1 MAEKSKKLVEKTDH
15 ATELKL
21 FLKEVKELQDKIKR
35 KEDEAKNYFEV
46 VEDEG
51 PQEEIIIPLALRS
64 FMNKE
69 VNFDLFLEMLTEKVD
84 QQRVALQL
92 KQFVDIEFSLYGLP
106 LVIVEIMSFLTK

>member
-1 MAEKSKKLVEKTDH
+1 M
-15 ATELKL
+15 
-21 FLKEVKELQDKIKR
+21 KELQDKIKR

-46 VEDEG
+46 VEDVG
-51 PQEEIIIPLALRS
+51 PQEEIIIPLALRP
-64 FMNKE
+64 FMTKE

-92 KQFVDIEFSLYGLP
+92 KQFLDIEFSLYGLP

>member
-1 MAEKSKKLVEKTDH
+1 MRDQTNKNVHMAEQSKKLVEKTDH

-35 KEDEAKNYFEV
+35 REDEAKNYSEGV
-46 VEDEG
+46 DVG
-51 PQEEIIIPLALRS
+51 PQEEIIIPLELRP

-84 QQRVALQL
+84 Q
-92 KQFVDIEFSLYGLP
+92 
-106 LVIVEIMSFLTK
+106 